1 MLIPTVKRKS
11 RRLPPRDVNQPT
23 GGGDETGLIYAEL
36 ELTNSDDLAVYHRG
50 LLPGEE
56 IRSIRVR
63 ALVDSG
69 AYQMVINEH
78 IKGQLGLRV
87 IEERV
92 VALADESERRVDVV
106 GPVEIRF
113 KNRMTLTTAIVL
125 PGTRDVL
132 LGSIPMEDL
141 DVVIDPKRQTLEVN
155 PANPN
160 IAVTIVKNVG
170 SGTHVRVNA

>member
-1 MLIPTVKRKS
+1 M
-11 RRLPPRDVNQPT
+11 
-23 GGGDETGLIYAEL
+23 GLIYAEL
-36 ELTNSDDLAVYHRG
+36 DLTNSDDLALYHRG
-50 LLPGEE
+50 LLPEEE
-56 IRSIRVR
+56 IKSIRVR
-63 ALVDSG
+63 AMVDSG

-78 IKGQLGLRV
+78 IKEQLGLWV

-92 VALADESERRVDVV
+92 VALADESERRVEVV
-106 GPVEIRF
+106 GPMEIRF
-113 KNRMTLTTAIVL
+113 KNRMTIASAIVL
-125 PGTRDVL
+125 PGAKDVL

-170 SGTHVRVNA
+170 ASSPARPNA